1 MAEERTLALQAGIV
15 TRLSAGEDIIA
26 LGLDA
31 RGNVR
36 VYDRVP
42 KGTVP
47 PYYRVGNNDQDI
59 PNKADCYDGSELFLE
74 IEAFGNREAVGK
86 SGVKRMAGV
95 ALELLDECEDEID
108 VEGYRLQVLEKYRVD
123 FNTEPDGLT
132 ERALITLRAIIE
144 PS

>member
-1 MAEERTLALQAGIV
+1 MA
-15 TRLSAGEDIIA
+15 RLSAGEGIIA

-31 RGNVR
+31 RGNVK

-42 KGTVP
+42 KGMVP
-47 PYYRVGNNDQDI
+47 PYVRVGNNDQDI

-86 SGVKRMAGV
+86 AGVKRLAGV
-95 ALELLDECEDEID
+95 VIELLDECEDWID